1 MNNFALTKAGIIVPA
16 TSGSLSFLSSC
27 FILISIL
34 RSKQNTPYHRI
45 MFFMSIWDAITS
57 FCYALTTIPMP
68 SDVVYDYAGPSFGTK
83 ETCEAQ
89 SFILLSAAGL
99 ILMSNILLNIYY
111 LCTIR
116 YNIAGIHVH
125 LCMYLDM
132 GICCFKFLHKHQFCE
147 SVVSGIWSIAR
158 FFQSLNFCLSQD
170 ICLQKL

>member
-16 TSGSLSFLSSC
+16 TSGSMSFLSSW

-34 RSKQNTPYHRI
+34 QSKQNSPYHRI

-111 LCTIR
+111 LYAPYDTMS
-116 YNIAGIHVH
+116 NKNH
-125 LCMYLDM
+125 
-132 GICCFKFLHKHQFCE
+132 FKNM
-147 SVVSGIWSIAR
+147 
-158 FFQSLNFCLSQD
+158 QSLYFSWLHRYPWLRRYTLRWKKPWTLLR
-170 ICLQKL
+170 IIHFV